1 MSCGGRWA
9 GRVAPRRQSWRRRMI
24 SKASLDL
31 AEAGRGFTA
40 CLAAAQQHRVA
51 VSIAIVDDAGQ
62 LLQFGRM
69 DGARAYTVE
78 LASRKARTAAAVG
91 IATSIIT
98 EMSRQS
104 PGPASDA
111 AVGAGGLPIL
121 HEQKC
126 IGAIGISGAKPE
138 IDDVIAVAG
147 VSVWAWRQQKARAPK
162 GPFACFSL

>member
-31 AEAGRGFTA
+31 AEAGRVFTA
-40 CLAAAQQHRVA
+40 CLAAAQQHRGA

-69 DGARAYTVE
+69 DGARAYTVD

-91 IATSIIT
+91 VATGIIT
-98 EMSRQS
+98 QVSLQS
-104 PGPASDA
+104 HGPAREA
-111 AVGAGGLPIL
+111 AVGAGGRP
-121 HEQKC
+121 
-126 IGAIGISGAKPE
+126 
-138 IDDVIAVAG
+138 
-147 VSVWAWRQQKARAPK
+147 
-162 GPFACFSL
+162 